1 MVNSNAKNSVCN
13 IIIFIYLSIYRV
25 DVASEQLISYW
36 SENVAFSLFSLLRY
50 VSFNSQYLNTLY

>member
-13 IIIFIYLSIYRV
+13 IITFIYLSIYRA

-36 SENVAFSLFSLLRY
+36 SENVAFSFFSLLRY

>member
-13 IIIFIYLSIYRV
+13 IIIFIYLSIYRA